1 MCEVITQIPWVDDQD
16 GGDAVIIPQKT
27 LSNRAQPKLL
37 FKEETAVRLHI

>member
-16 GGDAVIIPQKT
+16 GGDTVIIPQKT